1 MKTAILLLV
10 ISMDLFKVFLSTIAS
25 IVALFLLSK
34 LIGNKQ
40 ISQLNLFDYINGITI
55 GSIAA
60 EMATSLETDVLRPLL
75 AMIIFGVVGW
85 VLSLVSRK
93 NSKARRYISGKA
105 ILLYDKNKLYK
116 EDFKKAKINIDEFLA
131 QLRTQGY
138 FSLEDIETAILES
151 SGRISVLPKAEKR
164 PCTPSDLALAVS
176 TDRPEVNVIIDG
188 DILLK
193 NLKYTGNNENW
204 LDKKLKDAK
213 IKADDVFLAT
223 VNSDNQITFY
233 KKDFEKIN
241 NDIFE

>member
-1 MKTAILLLV
+1 
-10 ISMDLFKVFLSTIAS
+10 MDLFKVFLSTIAS
-25 IVALFLLSK
+25 IVVLFLLSK

-60 EMATSLETDVLRPLL
+60 EMATSLETDVFKPLL

-93 NSKARRYISGKA
+93 NFKARRYISGKA

-131 QLRTQGY
+131 QLRIQGY

-164 PCTPSDLALAVS
+164 PCTPSDLALSVP

-213 IKADDVFLAT
+213 IKVNDVFLAT